1 MQHNYEYLKDS
12 SEALFNLTLV
22 DGKEFNFSLDY
33 SAIYED
39 LRTIEDN
46 YRLLIRLDILLR
58 DPKSTNLSDIELKV
72 GLRSCAHAIVQAV
85 CRVLEIPSRRSQ
97 KKTNCIY
104 TRIHRDIKCENTKK
118 RALIRHQ
125 KLVTQSWYKSLR
137 TIRDKRLSHQ
147 EGYFDTYSVKMIGE
161 FLSKPEAMQNLI
173 NAIKELL
180 EFCASATLNGGRARY
195 NPREYI

>member
-22 DGKEFNFSLDY
+22 DGEKFEFSLEY
-33 SAIYED
+33 PALYED

-46 YRLLIRLDILLR
+46 YRLLKRLDILLR
-58 DPKSTNLSDIELKV
+58 DPESNNLSDIELKI
-72 GLRSCAHAIVQAV
+72 GLRSCAHSIVQAV
-85 CRVLEIPSRRSQ
+85 CRLLETPSKNNL

-104 TRIHRDIKCENTKK
+104 ARVRRDIKCENTKQ
-118 RALIRHQ
+118 RCLIRHR
-125 KLVTQSWYKSLR
+125 KLVAQSWYKSLR
-137 TIRDKRLSHQ
+137 SLRDKRLSHQ
-147 EGYFDTYSVKMIGE
+147 EGIFDTYSVKMIEE

-195 NPREYI
+195 NSRTYV

>member
-22 DGKEFNFSLDY
+22 AGRKFEFSLDY
-33 SAIYED
+33 SALYED

-46 YRLLIRLDILLR
+46 YRLLKRLDILLR
-58 DPKSTNLSDIELKV
+58 DPESYILSDIELKV
-72 GLRSCAHAIVQAV
+72 GLRSCAHAIAQAV
-85 CRVLEIPSRRSQ
+85 CRLLEIPSKSNL

-104 TRIHRDIKCENTKK
+104 TRVQRDIKCENTKQ
-118 RALIRHQ
+118 RALFRHR
-125 KLVTQSWYKSLR
+125 KLVNQSWYKSLKSL
-137 TIRDKRLSHQ
+137 RDKRLSHQ
-147 EGYFDTYSVKMIGE
+147 EGFFDTYSVKMIEE

-195 NPREYI
+195 NPRTYV

>member
-22 DGKEFNFSLDY
+22 AGRKFEFSLDY
-33 SAIYED
+33 SALYED

-58 DPKSTNLSDIELKV
+58 DPKSNDLSDIEMKI
-72 GLRSCAHAIVQAV
+72 GLRSCAHSIVQAV
-85 CRVLEIPSRRSQ
+85 CRLLETPNRHNL

-104 TRIHRDIKCENTKK
+104 TRIQKDIKCENTKQ
-118 RALIRHQ
+118 RCLIRHR
-125 KLVTQSWYKSLR
+125 KLVAQSWYKLLRSL
-137 TIRDKRLSHQ
+137 RDKRLSHQ
-147 EGYFDTYSVKMIGE
+147 EGFFDTHSVEMIEE

-180 EFCASATLNGGRARY
+180 EFCASAMLNGGRARY
-195 NPREYI
+195 NPRTYV